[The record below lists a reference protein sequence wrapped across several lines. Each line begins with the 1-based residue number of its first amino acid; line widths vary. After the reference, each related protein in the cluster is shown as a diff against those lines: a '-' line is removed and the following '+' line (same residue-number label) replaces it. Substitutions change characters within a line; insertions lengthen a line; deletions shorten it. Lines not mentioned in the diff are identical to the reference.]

1 MPNEK
6 VEGFKLSKEQI
17 SFTKNFKQMRKIQR
31 VLMNDLQVRLS
42 EADQVRNQ
50 LGEIEQVV
58 GQMINQ
64 APPPFLKK
72 IEGQEEMTQ

>member
-72 IEGQEEMTQ
+72 LEGQEEMVQ